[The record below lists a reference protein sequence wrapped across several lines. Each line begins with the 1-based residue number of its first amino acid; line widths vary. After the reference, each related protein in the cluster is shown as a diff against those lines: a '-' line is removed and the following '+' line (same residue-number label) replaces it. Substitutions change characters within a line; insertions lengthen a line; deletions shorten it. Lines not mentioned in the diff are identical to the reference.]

1 MKTQTETKQNEINAI
16 LWRACD
22 TFRGVIDPSDY
33 KNYLLVMLFVKY
45 ISDVWT
51 ARREELD
58 QKYGGNADMV
68 ERQMARERFVLPP
81 GAAFDDLFRQ
91 RSADN
96 VGEII
101 DMALEQIEDHNRVK
115 LEGVFR
121 NISFNSDNLGET
133 KDRNRRIKNLLEA
146 FADPRL
152 DLRPSA
158 VSGDVVGNAYMYL
171 IANFAGDSGKK
182 GGEFYTPT
190 AVSVL
195 LAKLLRPKS
204 GDRICDPACG
214 SGSLLLCIAG
224 EIPEHERHNYSL
236 FGQES
241 NGSTW
246 ALCRMN
252 MILHNEDSALI
263 KWGDTL
269 NNPLL
274 IENDRLL
281 KFNIVTANPP
291 FSLDKWGAEHASG
304 DKHKRF
310 WRGVPPK
317 SKADYGFISHMVET
331 ALPLEGRVAVIVP
344 HGVLFRGAGEGK
356 IRRSLIDDNLLDAVI
371 GLPANL
377 FFGTG
382 IPAAILVFDRSREPG
397 GVHAHRAD
405 VQFVDGSRDF
415 QAGKNGSVLRPEDIA
430 ALADAYHSRA
440 EVPRFSRAVPVA
452 EIAAN
457 DYNLNIARYVDTFEA
472 QDAVDI
478 AALNTEIA
486 TLETELSSVRARLDT
501 HLRDLEVLPHA
512 HA

>member
-1 MKTQTETKQNEINAI
+1 MKISQSEINAI
-16 LWRACD
+16 LWRACE

-45 ISDVWT
+45 ISDVWS
-51 ARREELD
+51 ARREELN
-58 QKYGGNADMV
+58 QKYGGNEMMV
-68 ERQMARERFVLPP
+68 ERQLARERFVLPP
-81 GAAFDDLFRQ
+81 GAAFADLFRQ
-91 RSADN
+91 RNDGN
-96 VGEII
+96 IGEII
-101 DMALEQIEDHNRVK
+101 DIALEQIEDQNRSK

-133 KDRNRRIKNLLEA
+133 KDRKRRIKNLLEA
-146 FADPRL
+146 FADPNL

-158 VSGDVVGNAYMYL
+158 VSEDVVGNAYMYL
-171 IANFAGDSGKK
+171 IENFASDSGKK

-190 AVSVL
+190 SVSIL
-195 LAKLLRPKS
+195 LAKLLRPKL
-204 GDRICDPACG
+204 GDRICDPTCG
-214 SGSLLLCIAG
+214 SGSLLIRIAS

-252 MILHNEDSALI
+252 MVLHDEDSAQI

-304 DKHKRF
+304 DRFQRF

-317 SKADYGFISHMVET
+317 SKADYSFISHMIET
-331 ALPLEGRVAVIVP
+331 ALPLEGKVAVIVP
-344 HGVLFRGAGEGK
+344 HGVLFRGAAEGK
-356 IRRSLIDDNLLDAVI
+356 IRQSFLEENLLDAVI

-377 FFGTG
+377 FLSTG

-397 GVHAHRAD
+397 GVHASRAD
-405 VQFVDGSRDF
+405 VLFIDGSRGF
-415 QAGKNGSVLRPEDIA
+415 QAGKNGNLLRLEDITSI
-430 ALADAYHSRA
+430 ADAYHAR
-440 EVPRFSRAVPVA
+440 A
-452 EIAAN
+452 EIARYSRLVPIGEIVAN
-457 DYNLNIARYVDTFEA
+457 NYNLNIARYIDTFEA
-472 QDAVDI
+472 QEAVDI
-478 AALNTEIA
+478 AALHSEIA
-486 TLETELSSVRARLDT
+486 ALERDLSAARARLDV
-501 HLRDLEVLPHA
+501 HLRELEVLS
-512 HA
+512 